1 MLLLTLGREHTG
13 ENTFVV
19 MLRSMTN
26 LLSYFKCKHF
36 VSINQDIWILPTSS
50 PKWYYRSISISLYDE
65 DVVCLGLRDGDG
77 GNGTVT
83 KQTTRAATVAN
94 VTMAQTPT
102 SISCVL

>member
-1 MLLLTLGREHTG
+1 MVL
-13 ENTFVV
+13 
-19 MLRSMTN
+19 
-26 LLSYFKCKHF
+26 
-36 VSINQDIWILPTSS
+36 
-50 PKWYYRSISISLYDE
+50 SISLYDE

-102 SISCVL
+102 SISSVLRLVIVQIVCRRFMLQLEM

>member
-1 MLLLTLGREHTG
+1 M
-13 ENTFVV
+13 V
-19 MLRSMTN
+19 
-26 LLSYFKCKHF
+26 LSK
-36 VSINQDIWILPTSS
+36 
-50 PKWYYRSISISLYDE
+50 SLYE

-94 VTMAQTPT
+94 VTMTQTPT

>member
-1 MLLLTLGREHTG
+1 MVL
-13 ENTFVV
+13 
-19 MLRSMTN
+19 
-26 LLSYFKCKHF
+26 
-36 VSINQDIWILPTSS
+36 
-50 PKWYYRSISISLYDE
+50 SISLYDE

-102 SISCVL
+102 SISSVMCLVIVQIVCRRFMLQLEM